1 MIRKVRINA
10 YQVGLVFEN
19 KKLVDVLEE
28 GSSWLFGNKELISNK
43 ASTFNLIRSI
53 HTINSLFHQGHSK

>member
-28 GSSWLFGNKELISNK
+28 GSSWLFGNKEFLVFSNSIK
-43 ASTFNLIRSI
+43 ASVS
-53 HTINSLFHQGHSK
+53 GW